1 MRQLLYHWRF
11 ANDVYYADYTSQG
24 SGKGYTEQLTYD
36 FSKTNWPQAGQ
47 PFSIFTSSYGTA
59 GKVQGTGFESNAPSN
74 NWDRKQI
81 SQPPL
86 VAADQ
91 FVVIN
96 NLGSTPGVLPT
107 PTIVETNSG
116 WDFTFELLK
125 GNLSFNKIFIWDL
138 IYTGETTPE
147 PITYEATQNRLQDP
161 SKPYYDPT
169 LIKETEPGQP
179 DVIIAGDVD
188 DITNI
193 YRAFLEPCMALDI
206 GATGPVLTATGF
218 QVYTVTFTIPRFGI
232 TQSAPTVTTNFSP
245 SKITRRRDVV
255 ATRTPSTTLGKYY
268 ENMAPNGFVQL
279 AVGDT
284 NYFQDPIH
292 NQSLGISG
300 DAAPFPQ
307 QYGVQVPH
315 WSLKPNFYVLPGQT
329 WDVKYTTMVDMYAF
343 EDYIDA
349 ERVTRELS
357 GINNRVQIGSY
368 WTFAEVFLS
377 YYLFE
382 GANAMI
388 CHQLLKLGI
397 TINPDSVNW
406 YKQQILEMEG
416 LDPKTYEVYLDLQR
430 EWREKQKRL
439 DDHYIRGRKK

>member
-11 ANDVYYADYTSQG
+11 ANDVYYAKYLGQTDVI
-24 SGKGYTEQLTYD
+24 TYD
-36 FSKTNWPQAGQ
+36 FSQTNWPRAGE
-47 PFSIFTSSYGTA
+47 PFSIFTSSYGSA
-59 GKVQGTGFESNAPSN
+59 GKALSTGFGSNTPTK
-74 NWDRKQI
+74 NWDKKQI
-81 SQPPL
+81 SQPPT

-96 NLGSTPGVLPT
+96 NLSSTPGVLPT

-116 WDFTFELLK
+116 WDFTFEV
-125 GNLSFNKIFIWDL
+125 FTTNKVFIWDL
-138 IYTGETTPE
+138 IYTGQTTTE
-147 PITYEATQNRLQDP
+147 PITFGATVNRLQDP
-161 SKPYYDPT
+161 TKPYYDPT
-169 LIKETEPGQP
+169 LVKPTEPGQP
-179 DVIIAGDVD
+179 DALIAGDND
-188 DITNI
+188 DLINI
-193 YRAFLEPCMALDI
+193 YKAFLDPCLVVDVRS
-206 GATGPVLTATGF
+206 TGPVLTATGF
-218 QVYTVTFTIPRFGI
+218 KVFTVTFTIPRFGI
-232 TQSAPTVTTNFSP
+232 TQSAPTVTTNFAANKTS
-245 SKITRRRDVV
+245 RRRDVV
-255 ATRTPSTTLGKYY
+255 ATRTPSPILGKYY

-284 NYFQDPIH
+284 NYFQEPTH
-292 NQSLGISG
+292 TQSLGISG

-329 WDVKYTTMVDMYAF
+329 WDIKYTTMVDMYAF
-343 EDYIDA
+343 ERYIEA
-349 ERVTRELS
+349 ERTIRDLS

-430 EWREKQKRL
+430 EWQAKQKRL